1 MDEALGEY
9 EQRRN
14 EQVTPMYEFTQQL
27 AALEPPP
34 PEMQALF
41 TALRDDEEEAGRFLG
56 TVAGT
61 VPLQEFFA
69 PENLARI
76 VAAGTAGLAARM

>member
-1 MDEALGEY
+1 MP
-9 EQRRN
+9 
-14 EQVTPMYEFTQQL
+14 VYEFTHQL

-34 PEMQALF
+34 PQMQALF
-41 TALRDDEEEAGRFLG
+41 AALQDDEEEAGRFLG

-69 PENLARI
+69 PENVSRI
-76 VAAGTAGLAARM
+76 VGARMSAVAGAT

>member
-1 MDEALGEY
+1 
-9 EQRRN
+9 
-14 EQVTPMYEFTQQL
+14 MYEFTHRL

-41 TALRDDEEEAGRFLG
+41 GALRDDEEQAGRFLG

-61 VPLQEFFA
+61 LAIEEFFA
-69 PENLARI
+69 PRTSLDS
-76 VAAGTAGLAARM
+76 